1 MTEVVTTTRL
11 RTPAGTW
18 WLLGSL
24 YTTQFLA
31 LGFLSVALVALLQE
45 QGASMS
51 RLALIYLLG
60 TVWALKLLWAPLL
73 DHFSWARLGHYR
85 GWLLLTQAGLV
96 LAPLAMM
103 AFDPVADFAAVY
115 ALAVLVAVLSATQ
128 DVATDAIACRTLPEA
143 ERGLGNGIQTAG
155 GLLGNLLGGGVLVM
169 AYPSIGWGAC
179 MGWLAAGT
187 AVSLVQ
193 LVWLREPGQRLTP
206 LSARTLYGRLRT
218 FWPDAGGVGWLFVLL
233 LFPFAAGLAYGLVTP
248 LLVTAGW
255 SMERIGLVTNVAGS
269 LLSAASALAVG
280 WLLPRWGRRR
290 ALIMAAAINLFGS
303 AALLAPWAGW
313 GGAGGSDA
321 ALTLAVCLYF
331 LCYTPLHVVLATL
344 MMDRV
349 HPASAGTDYSLQF
362 SVFMLSS
369 MGSATLAPLL
379 IDALGMRDTLLVG
392 AIAALASVAL
402 AWRHRLS
409 TSPAPATTPTPA
421 RPS

>member
-1 MTEVVTTTRL
+1 MTEFATTTRL

-51 RLALIYLLG
+51 RVSLIYLLG
-60 TVWALKLLWAPLL
+60 TVWAFKLLWAPLL
-73 DHFSWARLGHYR
+73 DHFGWTRLGHYR

-103 AFDPVADFAAVY
+103 ALDPVVDFPAVY

-128 DVATDAIACRTLPEA
+128 DVATDAIACRTLPET

-169 AYPSIGWGAC
+169 AYPSIGWSAC

-187 AVSLVQ
+187 AVSLAQ
-193 LVWLREPGQRLTP
+193 LAWLSEPGQRLTP
-206 LSARTLYGRLRT
+206 LAARTLYGRLRT
-218 FWPDAGGVGWLFVLL
+218 FWPDAGGIGWLFVLL

-269 LLSAASALAVG
+269 LLSAASALAAG

-290 ALIMAAAINLFGS
+290 ALIGAAAFNLIGS
-303 AALLAPWAGW
+303 AALLAPWSGW
-313 GGAGGSDA
+313 EGIGRSDGV
-321 ALTLAVCLYF
+321 LTLAVCVYF

-369 MGSATLAPLL
+369 MGSATLAPMLT
-379 IDALGMRDTLLVG
+379 DTLGMRDTLLVG
-392 AIAALASVAL
+392 ALAALASVVL
-402 AWRHRLS
+402 AWRPRLS
-409 TSPAPATTPTPA
+409 TPPAPATPPTPA

>member
-1 MTEVVTTTRL
+1 MTSRL
-11 RTPAGTW
+11 STPVGTW

-31 LGFLSVALVALLQE
+31 LGFLSVALVVLLQD
-45 QGASMS
+45 QGPSTS
-51 RLALIYLLG
+51 RLSLIYLLG
-60 TVWALKLLWAPLL
+60 TVWAFKLLWAPLL
-73 DHFSWARLGHYR
+73 DHFGWSRLGHYR

-103 AFDPVADFAAVY
+103 GLDPVADFPAVY

-169 AYPSIGWGAC
+169 AYPSIGWAAC

-187 AVSLVQ
+187 SVSLVQ
-193 LVWLREPGQRLTP
+193 LVWLREPGHGPAPLT
-206 LSARTLYGRLRT
+206 ARTLYGRLHT
-218 FWPDAGGVGWLFVLL
+218 FWPEAGGVGWLLVLL

-248 LLVTAGW
+248 LLVAAGW
-255 SMERIGLVTNVAGS
+255 GMERIGLVTNVVGS
-269 LLSAASALAVG
+269 LLSAASALAAG

-290 ALIMAAAINLFGS
+290 ALIMAAAFNLLGS
-303 AALLAPWAGW
+303 AALLAPWTGW
-313 GGAGGSDA
+313 ESDG

-379 IDALGMRDTLLVG
+379 TDALGMRDTLLVG

-402 AWRHRLS
+402 AWRPRLT
-409 TSPAPATTPTPA
+409 TSPSATPA

>member
-1 MTEVVTTTRL
+1 MTGVASTAGL

-31 LGFLSVALVALLQE
+31 LGFLSVALVALLQDK
-45 QGASMS
+45 GASMS
-51 RLALIYLLG
+51 RLSLIYLLG
-60 TVWALKLLWAPLL
+60 TVWAFKLLWAPLL
-73 DHFSWARLGHYR
+73 DHFGWARLGHYR

-96 LAPLAMM
+96 VAPLAMM
-103 AFDPVADFAAVY
+103 ALDPVADFPAVY
-115 ALAVLVAVLSATQ
+115 ALAVLIAVLSATQ

-218 FWPDAGGVGWLFVLL
+218 FWPEAGGAGWLLVLL
-233 LFPFAAGLAYGLVTP
+233 LFPFAAGLGYGLVTP

-255 SMERIGLVTNVAGS
+255 GMERIGLVTNVAGS
-269 LLSAASALAVG
+269 LLSAASALAAG

-290 ALIMAAAINLFGS
+290 ALIIAAAINFVGS
-303 AALLAPWAGW
+303 FAEDGWAGPVDLGKAADCYARAAE
-313 GGAGGSDA
+313 GGDFRGAFNHA
-321 ALTLAVCLYF
+321 R
-331 LCYTPLHVVLATL
+331 
-344 MMDRV
+344 M
-349 HPASAGTDYSLQF
+349 
-362 SVFMLSS
+362 
-369 MGSATLAPLL
+369 L
-379 IDALGMRDTLLVG
+379 IDAGQRDEALVWITRAGEWGNDRFRGQARAWLAASPLGADGV
-392 AIAALASVAL
+392 AALERGSASC
-402 AWRHRLS
+402 
-409 TSPAPATTPTPA
+409 
-421 RPS
+421 

>member
-1 MTEVVTTTRL
+1 MTSRL
-11 RTPAGTW
+11 STPTGTW

-31 LGFLSVALVALLQE
+31 LGFLSVALVVLLQD
-45 QGASMS
+45 QGPSAS
-51 RLALIYLLG
+51 RLSLIYLLG
-60 TVWALKLLWAPLL
+60 TVWAFKLLWAPLL
-73 DHFSWARLGHYR
+73 DHFGWARLGHYR

-103 AFDPVADFAAVY
+103 GLDPVADFPAVY
-115 ALAVLVAVLSATQ
+115 TLAVLVAVLSATQ

-155 GLLGNLLGGGVLVM
+155 GLLGNLLGGGALVM
-169 AYPSIGWGAC
+169 AYPSIGWAAC

-187 AVSLVQ
+187 AMSLVQ
-193 LVWLREPGQRLTP
+193 LFWLREPGRGPAP
-206 LSARTLYGRLRT
+206 LPAHTLYGRLRT
-218 FWPDAGGVGWLFVLL
+218 FWPAAGGVGWLLVLL

-248 LLVTAGW
+248 LLVAAGW
-255 SMERIGLVTNVAGS
+255 GMERIGLVTNVAGS
-269 LLSAASALAVG
+269 LLSAASALAAG

-290 ALIMAAAINLFGS
+290 ALIGAAAFNLLGS
-303 AALLAPWAGW
+303 AALLAPW
-313 GGAGGSDA
+313 GSDG

-379 IDALGMRDTLLVG
+379 TDALGMRDTLLVG
-392 AIAALASVAL
+392 AIAALASVVL
-402 AWRHRLS
+402 AWRPRL
-409 TSPAPATTPTPA
+409 TSSAAAASATAAATTPA

>member
-1 MTEVVTTTRL
+1 MTEFATTTRL

-51 RLALIYLLG
+51 RVSLIYLLG
-60 TVWALKLLWAPLL
+60 TVWAFKLLWAPLL
-73 DHFSWARLGHYR
+73 DHFGWTRLGHYR

-103 AFDPVADFAAVY
+103 ALDPVVDFPAVY

-128 DVATDAIACRTLPEA
+128 DVATDAIACRTLPET
-143 ERGLGNGIQTAG
+143 ERGLGNGTQTAG

-169 AYPSIGWGAC
+169 AYPSIGWSAC

-187 AVSLVQ
+187 AVSLAQ
-193 LVWLREPGQRLTP
+193 LAWLSEPGQRLTP
-206 LSARTLYGRLRT
+206 LAARTLYGRLRT
-218 FWPDAGGVGWLFVLL
+218 FWPDAGGIGWLFVLL
-233 LFPFAAGLAYGLVTP
+233 LFPFASGLAYGLVTP
-248 LLVTAGW
+248 LLVASGW
-255 SMERIGLVTNVAGS
+255 GMERIGLVTNVAGS
-269 LLSAASALAVG
+269 LLSAGSALAAG

-290 ALIMAAAINLFGS
+290 ALVMAAAINLFGS

-313 GGAGGSDA
+313 GGVGGSDA

-379 IDALGMRDTLLVG
+379 TDALGMRDTLLVG
-392 AIAALASVAL
+392 AVAALASVVL
-402 AWRHRLS
+402 AWRPRLS
-409 TSPAPATTPTPA
+409 TPPAPATAPTPA

>member
-1 MTEVVTTTRL
+1 MTEFATTTRL

-51 RLALIYLLG
+51 RVSLIYLLG
-60 TVWALKLLWAPLL
+60 TVWAFKLLWAPLL
-73 DHFSWARLGHYR
+73 DHFGWTRLGHYR

-103 AFDPVADFAAVY
+103 ALDPVVDFPAVY

-128 DVATDAIACRTLPEA
+128 DVATDAIACRTLPET

-169 AYPSIGWGAC
+169 AYPSIGWSAC

-187 AVSLVQ
+187 AVSLAQ
-193 LVWLREPGQRLTP
+193 LAWLSEPGQRLTP
-206 LSARTLYGRLRT
+206 LAARTLYGRLRT
-218 FWPDAGGVGWLFVLL
+218 FWPDAGGIGWLFVLL
-233 LFPFAAGLAYGLVTP
+233 LFPFASGLAYGLVTP
-248 LLVTAGW
+248 LLVASGW
-255 SMERIGLVTNVAGS
+255 GMERIGLVTNVAGS
-269 LLSAASALAVG
+269 LLSAGSALAAG

-290 ALIMAAAINLFGS
+290 ALVMAAAINLFGS

-313 GGAGGSDA
+313 GGVGGSDA

-379 IDALGMRDTLLVG
+379 TDALGMRDTLLVG
-392 AIAALASVAL
+392 AVAALASVVL
-402 AWRHRLS
+402 AWRPRLS
-409 TSPAPATTPTPA
+409 TPPAPATAPTPA

>member
-1 MTEVVTTTRL
+1 MTTDL
-11 RTPAGTW
+11 RTPARTW

-45 QGASMS
+45 KGASMS
-51 RLALIYLLG
+51 RLSLIYLLG
-60 TVWALKLLWAPLL
+60 TVWAFKLLWAPLL
-73 DHFSWARLGHYR
+73 DHFGWTRLGPRLGHYR

-103 AFDPVADFAAVY
+103 ALDPVADFPAVY
-115 ALAVLVAVLSATQ
+115 ALAVLVAMLSATQ
-128 DVATDAIACRTLPEA
+128 DVATDAVACRTLPEA

-179 MGWLAAGT
+179 MALLAAGT

-193 LVWLREPGQRLTP
+193 LVWLRETEQRLAP

-218 FWPDAGGVGWLFVLL
+218 FWPEAGGGGWLLVLL

-248 LLVTAGW
+248 LLVEAGW

-269 LLSAASALAVG
+269 LLSAASALAAG

-290 ALIMAAAINLFGS
+290 ALIGAAAFNLLGS
-303 AALLAPWAGW
+303 AALLVPWAGW
-313 GGAGGSDA
+313 GGDGGSDG
-321 ALTLAVCLYF
+321 ALTLVVCLYF

-349 HPASAGTDYSLQF
+349 HSASAGTDYSLQF

-379 IDALGMRDTLLVG
+379 TDALGMRDTLLVG
-392 AIAALASVAL
+392 AIAALASVGL
-402 AWRHRLS
+402 AWRPRLS
-409 TSPAPATTPTPA
+409 TPPAATPA